1 LDYEVSQASAQINTL
16 RVELKTNEYYKAI
29 AINSIVREQRQ
40 MVVER

>member
-1 LDYEVSQASAQINTL
+1 MDYEVSQASAQINTL
-16 RVELKTNEYYKAI
+16 RVALKTNEHDKAV